1 MATKANLFN
10 EAHKQSKS
18 VSKSKDKAIIND
30 KAKSAISV
38 KSNGT
43 TSMTSGIYA
52 QNKIDKQSG
61 TITQSS
67 LNSVETTVTKEI
79 SCSDFII
86 NKHKLNTQLIEFT
99 NLMHNMETI
108 MGNLTLNT
116 TVLVKAWEPTLE
128 KFVLIRRPARHAMF
142 GNLLDAYVVDER
154 LDTEGDYTEDIL
166 EYKRNIKDLND
177 PTKEGK

>member
-18 VSKSKDKAIIND
+18 ISKSKDKAIINN

-52 QNKIDKQSG
+52 QSKIDKQSG

-86 NKHKLNTQLIEFT
+86 NKHK
-99 NLMHNMETI
+99 
-108 MGNLTLNT
+108 
-116 TVLVKAWEPTLE
+116 
-128 KFVLIRRPARHAMF
+128 
-142 GNLLDAYVVDER
+142 
-154 LDTEGDYTEDIL
+154 
-166 EYKRNIKDLND
+166 
-177 PTKEGK
+177 